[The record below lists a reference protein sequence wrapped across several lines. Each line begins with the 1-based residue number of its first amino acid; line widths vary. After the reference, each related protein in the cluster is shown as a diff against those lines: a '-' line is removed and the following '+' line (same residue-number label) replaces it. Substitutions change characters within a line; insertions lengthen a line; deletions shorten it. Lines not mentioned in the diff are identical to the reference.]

1 MKRSE
6 FLQPLSREH
15 HAALSLARFCE
26 RAAQSGD
33 PARVREA
40 CEHVAADLSGE
51 IERHFQD
58 EERDVLPLLQG
69 TEKTQPLVERTLE
82 DHRRLRSLLGD
93 LQRNDIEA
101 LGSFGGWLLAHVR
114 FEERVLFP
122 AIEAFLPPCSGGP
135 SGQ

>member
-33 PARVREA
+33 AAKVREA
-40 CEHVAADLSGE
+40 CERAVAEFSGE

-69 TEKTQPLVERTLE
+69 AETRPLVERTLD
-82 DHRRLRSLLGD
+82 DHRRLRALLGD

-101 LGSFGGWLLAHVR
+101 LAGFGARLLAHVR
-114 FEERVLFP
+114 FEERALFP
-122 AIEAFLPPCSGGP
+122 AIEAVLPPRAGGP
-135 SGQ
+135 AGP

>member
-26 RAAQSGD
+26 RAARSGD

-40 CEHVAADLSGE
+40 CQRTVAEFSRE

-69 TEKTQPLVERTLE
+69 TETQPLVERTLE

-93 LQRNDIEA
+93 LQRDDIEA

-114 FEERVLFP
+114 FEERALFP
-122 AIEAFLPPCSGGP
+122 AIEAVLPPRAGGP
-135 SGQ
+135 AGP